1 MPRCRFQLLWARS
14 KICRRSLLQ
23 GLSCLTNNTQ
33 KLNPS
38 FHSPCLVAKA
48 DLQTIKAIFADE
60 KQAKQILS
68 AAKRVSKKRTLSEPQ
83 LGSPTKRKKLSTV
96 NEFVTPLAIEGSL
109 SLPTTTATEEEL
121 LNTTLYTNRAPLVL
135 AFAVT
140 LLKYTMPEQPLS
152 SRLSLAQAVV
162 SMNSRSKAV
171 SLGIEKGNSAEDDN
185 WGQGQPKVRIMG
197 RDISV
202 MKRWEYDSREHTRQ
216 EDIGNLKIERQS
228 IKNEEPE
235 SVNPSSH
242 SSLNIAQEFGN
253 TPALWGLD
261 LEALRSSNGRTT
273 SVPRGTN
280 ASGLPIYTPHS
291 ARAYLLKSFAH
302 VPSTS
307 ENDKISGKRKPARG
321 VEEKKEQ
328 NLALLLKS
336 LELLYGSWSQ
346 SLTHEELDGRSWAWY
361 VAVRP
366 EVQDGVAGWGAKGKL
381 KLSDILN
388 LRKQA

>member
-121 LNTTLYTNRAPLVL
+121 LNTNLYTNRAPLVL
-135 AFAVT
+135 AFAVI

-216 EDIGNLKIERQS
+216 EDLGNLKIERQS

-261 LEALRSSNGRTT
+261 LEALRSSNSRTT